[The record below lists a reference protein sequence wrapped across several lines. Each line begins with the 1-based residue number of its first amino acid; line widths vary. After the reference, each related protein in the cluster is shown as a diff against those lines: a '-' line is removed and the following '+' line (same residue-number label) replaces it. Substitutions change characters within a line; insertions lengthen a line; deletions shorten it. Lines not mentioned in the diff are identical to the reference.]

1 MVSLDLIKKPIQKEF
16 DMFQTAFENELKSN
30 NEIISSINQH
40 ILKKRG
46 KQIRPLLTLL
56 SAKSVGDINDNTIK
70 CAISLE
76 ILHTASLIHDD
87 VVDESNE
94 RRNQPSVNALWNN
107 KVSILAGDYLLSLS
121 LSVCN
126 QTNNHKIMEKITQL
140 GKNLSEGELLQIT
153 NIKNFNCQEDKYLEV
168 IKKKTAALFETC
180 TYMGA
185 VSTNCT
191 EEESRMMEKFGEIYG
206 ICFQIKDDIFD
217 YISTHEEIGKPV
229 GNDIREGKI
238 TLPLIYALNK
248 NKEEKEQYLNIIKNK
263 EFNKENI
270 KKLID
275 YTINSGGIEYAE
287 QKIQEYIK
295 EGEKLIENIESK
307 DIKNSLIMM
316 LKHTAERKK

>member
-1 MVSLDLIKKPIQKEF
+1 
-16 DMFQTAFENELKSN
+16 MFQTAFENELKSN
-30 NEIISSINQH
+30 NEIISSVNQH

-153 NIKNFNCQEDKYLEV
+153 NIKNINCQEDKYLEV

-191 EEESRMMEKFGEIYG
+191 EEEIRMMEKFGEIYG

-217 YISTHEEIGKPV
+217 FISTHEEIGKPV

-263 EFNKENI
+263 EFSKENI

-275 YTINSGGIEYAE
+275 FTINSGGIEYAE

-295 EGEKLIENIESK
+295 EGEKLIENIENK